1 MSLCCCWVNDVLG
14 LVYLPL
20 LYIYLC
26 RVNNALW
33 VNIFTTDT
41 GVPDGSWRCVG
52 GWPTPTSTY
61 VYVFAY
67 VCICYPRCT
76 TVITR
81 RHTEVAAN
89 ERVSK
94 ELGARLRKVPRI
106 FLQEEWHPTTC
117 PACWQINN
125 FKYIQMQIQ
134 IQMIRQLQFTAGE
147 PHNPVF
153 SSVFFSW
160 PALFSFLARLSNFFC
175 FSRWWFPSCVSITCI
190 CCSWPPY

>member
-1 MSLCCCWVNDVLG
+1 MSLCFCWVNDVLG

-117 PACWQINN
+117 PACWQIKN

-134 IQMIRQLQFTAGE
+134 IQILKQQQFTAGE
-147 PHNPVF
+147 PCNLLQIYNKT
-153 SSVFFSW
+153 
-160 PALFSFLARLSNFFC
+160 PALLVFMSPLPAACAFQCFLQLAC
-175 FSRWWFPSCVSITCI
+175 FVYSSCPIV
-190 CCSWPPY
+190 